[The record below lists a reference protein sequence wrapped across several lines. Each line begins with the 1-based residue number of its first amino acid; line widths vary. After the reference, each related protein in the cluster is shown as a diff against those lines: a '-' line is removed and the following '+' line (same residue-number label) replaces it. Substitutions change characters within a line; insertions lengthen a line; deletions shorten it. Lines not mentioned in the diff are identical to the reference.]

1 MIREARSHRG
11 VIKSNAVVRVEF
23 SEQGLARE
31 RARCI
36 CALKVTVSDLSVSD
50 VASVR
55 VKNSWLKIARTSGL
69 LKVVH
74 KVRPMG
80 VGEALR

>member
-11 VIKSNAVVRVEF
+11 GIKNDAVVRAEF

-36 CALKVTVSDLSVSD
+36 CVLKVILSDLS

-55 VKNSWLKIARTSGL
+55 VKNSWLKIAGTSGL

-80 VGEALR
+80 GW